1 MKKQPKGFRQTIA
14 VVFLFCIPLVLCLI
28 SCHKLSPEEINKDS
42 DYVFFGEYTLTDNQM
57 KFFIPPDTL
66 VLNENNTCM
75 INEKKYYWKPVLP
88 HRLELYEDRYFKKKV
103 EDFDI
108 AGTESA
114 DDGIRIKKINLYL
127 HPDNPEKGVGMA
139 VYEYSGDQYQD

>member
-42 DYVFFGEYTLTDNQM
+42 DYV
-57 KFFIPPDTL
+57 
-66 VLNENNTCM
+66 NENNTCM